1 MRFKP
6 KNVPLVIMCLLL
18 AVLIVSFHNRAWI
31 VLVLSIFAMTILC
44 GMWVCKAVDHAWKD
58 DKKEQIEDEK
68 QGKDKE

>member
-6 KNVPLVIMCLLL
+6 KNVPLVIMSLLL
-18 AVLIVSFHNRAWI
+18 AVLIASFHSRAWI

-44 GMWVCKAVDHAWKD
+44 GIWVSKAVDYAWKD

-68 QGKDKE
+68 QGRDKE